1 LKGINCINS
10 ISQIHQY
17 LGYEAPVHPLIT
29 LLESAKLPE
38 RLPIADKPILS
49 ELYAISLKNG
59 RDCRMLYGRRSYDF
73 QEGAILFLAPGQIM
87 APLNGEI
94 DKTDASF
101 SSWTLVFHPDL
112 IRSLPL
118 KKQMPDYTFFQYN
131 DSEMLHL
138 SEQERITLTDLAYSI
153 QQEFSKNLDDHSNR
167 IIVSQIELMLN
178 FCSRYYSRQFITRT
192 AENKGIL
199 NRFESFLKDYFDNGQ
214 MEQNGLLTVETCAKE
229 LGYSSHYLSDLLKKE
244 TGRNARD
251 HIQFFVI
258 EKAKDL
264 LVYTDEPVNIIA
276 STLGFEYSQ
285 HFSKLFKDKVG
296 VAPRDYRIHR

>member
-1 LKGINCINS
+1 MKGINCISS

-29 LLESAKLPE
+29 LLESDKLPA
-38 RLPIADKPILS
+38 RLPVTDKPILS

-59 RDCRMLYGRRSYDF
+59 RDCRMMYGRRSYDF

-87 APLNGEI
+87 APLEG
-94 DKTDASF
+94 DKDRTDASF

-112 IRSLPL
+112 VRSFPL
-118 KKQMPDYTFFQYN
+118 QKLMSSYTFFQY
-131 DSEMLHL
+131 DSNEMLHL
-138 SEQERITLTDLAYSI
+138 SKQERITLTDLAYSI
-153 QQEFSKNLDDHSNR
+153 QQEFSKNLDDHSTR

-178 FCSRYYSRQFITRT
+178 FCSRYYSRQFITRSS
-192 AENKGIL
+192 ENKDIL
-199 NRFESFLKDYFDNGQ
+199 VRFESFLKNYFQSKQ
-214 MEQNGLLTVETCAKE
+214 MEQNGLLKVETCAKE

-244 TGRNARD
+244 TGKNARE

-264 LVYTDEPVNIIA
+264 LLSTNEPVNLIA
-276 STLGFEYSQ
+276 SSLGFEYSQ

-296 VAPRDYRIHR
+296 VTPRYYRIHR